1 MAQPALQPP
10 VFDLTAELFEKITSI
25 VNSETGIQFPPEK
38 RTLVQARISKRLRT
52 LKIAGFAEYAEF
64 LNSKEGEVERKSL
77 VSLLTTNVTRFFRE
91 NHHFDHL
98 KTEVLPGLIERARN
112 GGRVR
117 LWSAGC
123 SSGEEP
129 YSMALSVLALESDI
143 AKYDF
148 KILAS
153 DVDPIV
159 VKKAAA
165 GVYKTSALETLTPK
179 LRQTY
184 FNPNPSETG
193 TSVATDALKSIIA
206 FRELNLMD
214 SWPFRGQFDAVFCR
228 NVVIYF
234 DAPTSARI
242 WAKLAERVLDN
253 GMLYVGHSE
262 RVGNADQIGLEAV
275 GVTAY
280 KKLPGRR

>member
-117 LWSAGC
+117 LTTGRN
-123 SSGEEP
+123 SSP
-129 YSMALSVLALESDI
+129 PPRI
-143 AKYDF
+143 C
-148 KILAS
+148 AS
-153 DVDPIV
+153 
-159 VKKAAA
+159 
-165 GVYKTSALETLTPK
+165 
-179 LRQTY
+179 
-184 FNPNPSETG
+184 
-193 TSVATDALKSIIA
+193 
-206 FRELNLMD
+206 
-214 SWPFRGQFDAVFCR
+214 C
-228 NVVIYF
+228 
-234 DAPTSARI
+234 
-242 WAKLAERVLDN
+242 
-253 GMLYVGHSE
+253 
-262 RVGNADQIGLEAV
+262 
-275 GVTAY
+275 
-280 KKLPGRR
+280 